1 MTVNVVFTGP
11 AFDASGNSVVRA
23 DLIAACSVKGNLSV
37 QKAVRPDTDVL
48 VASRYDTTKAR
59 AARQRGLAVL
69 DYGEFITNFLQGV
82 SIKVSGSPGHC
93 AGAGPIKNTEKVHGG
108 ALEDYDAL

>member
-11 AFDASGNSVVRA
+11 AFDASGNTVVRS
-23 DLIAACSVKGNLSV
+23 DLIAACSVRGNLSV

-59 AARQRGLAVL
+59 AARQRGIAVL
-69 DYGEFITNFLQGV
+69 GYDEFIENFLKGV
-82 SIKVSGSPGHC
+82 PLKLSGNTGGSVGAHPTKKTVKVLPGD
-93 AGAGPIKNTEKVHGG
+93 
-108 ALEDYDAL
+108 LEDFDAL